1 MKKRFMAGKI
11 GLGDL
16 VTTEEGRK
24 RFKTLSAHQTVV
36 YDEDTT
42 TFDSLPTS
50 NSVYLVVSC
59 LKGMGQ
65 MPYMLEGQCM
75 VLVLWL
81 CNISV
86 FGGFSWKSH
95 GYFSCALCF
104 HSGICI
110 IWTPLFLSVL
120 IFQAHFYCYREG
132 FGTDN

>member
-1 MKKRFMAGKI
+1 MMKKRFMAGKI

-65 MPYMLEGQCM
+65 MPYMLEGQ
-75 VLVLWL
+75 
-81 CNISV
+81 SV
-86 FGGFSWKSH
+86 H
-95 GYFSCALCF
+95 GAVFWFCGYVTFLCF
-104 HSGICI
+104 FLEK
-110 IWTPLFLSVL
+110 PMLFLL
-120 IFQAHFYCYREG
+120 CILFIQ
-132 FGTDN
+132 